1 MKKVFRNTLV
11 PLFVVLLVLSPI
23 TAQAKAP
30 ERIQQ
35 ECLSPKHVKL
45 QGDLRKL
52 WSDHTIWTRSYIVS
66 ALAGLKDQDLV
77 LKRLLQNQQ
86 DLGNAI
92 KPYYGEKAGN
102 RLANLLTD
110 HILIAGKLVEAV
122 KTGNQADAKK
132 YNTEWYKNADDI
144 ARFLSSANPN
154 WTESGLKELLYTH
167 LKFVTDQVVT
177 RQQQDWA
184 GDIKAYDMGEDH
196 IIRMADTFTEGIVKQ
211 FPNQF

>member
-1 MKKVFRNTLV
+1 MLAA
-11 PLFVVLLVLSPI
+11 LLILSPI
-23 TAQAKAP
+23 QAEAKAP

-52 WSDHTIWTRSYIVS
+52 WIDHTIWTRSYIVS

-77 LKRLLQNQQ
+77 LKRLLQNQK

-102 RLANLLTD
+102 KLASLLTD
-110 HILIAGKLVEAV
+110 HILIAGKLVDAV
-122 KTGNQADAKK
+122 KTGNQANAKK
-132 YNTEWYKNADDI
+132 YNAEWYKNADDI

-154 WTESGLKELLYTH
+154 WTESGLKDLLYTH
-167 LKFVTDQVVT
+167 LKILTDQVIT
-177 RQQQDWA
+177 RQQQNWEA
-184 GDIKAYDMGEDH
+184 DIKAYDLGEDH
-196 IIRMADTFTEGIVKQ
+196 IIKMADTFTEGIVKQ